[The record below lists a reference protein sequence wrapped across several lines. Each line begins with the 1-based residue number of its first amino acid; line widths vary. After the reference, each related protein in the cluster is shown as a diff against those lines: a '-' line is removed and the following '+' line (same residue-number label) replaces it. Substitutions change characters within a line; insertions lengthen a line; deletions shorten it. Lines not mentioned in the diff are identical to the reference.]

1 MTIRPVAAAL
11 LALSALALA
20 ACGEDTPSA
29 SGSAPSE
36 EEVRQANLKFAS
48 CMRDNGVDMPDP
60 STDGGRT
67 EFKLKV
73 GGDSGIS
80 PEKFET
86 ATKACE
92 KYRKDIRSQL
102 SEEDQQRFKEQ
113 ALAHARCMREHG
125 IDFPDPTFDAEGGAR
140 VRLRGGSGGKL
151 NDEDPKFKA
160 AQEAC
165 GDLMGKGPST
175 TESKP

>member
-1 MTIRPVAAAL
+1 MTLRPLAAAL
-11 LALSALALA
+11 LALSALGLA

-29 SGSAPSE
+29 AGNADAKAKMQ
-36 EEVRQANLKFAS
+36 QAQLKFAS

-60 STDGGRT
+60 QAEGGKQV
-67 EFKLKV
+67 FKV

-80 PEKFET
+80 PERFET

-92 KYRKDIRSQL
+92 KYRKDMRPQL
-102 SEEDQQRFKEQ
+102 TEAEQQKFKED
-113 ALAHARCMREHG
+113 ALAHSRCMREHG

-140 VRLRGGSGGKL
+140 VRIGGGSKL
-151 NDEDPKFKA
+151 KAEDPKFKA
-160 AQEAC
+160 AEEAC

-175 TESKP
+175 TAVKP